1 MDSPMCLIENVDGEL
16 RVVPEAI
23 KYLHGLNQDVVVVAV
38 VGLYRTGKSYLMNK
52 LAGKK
57 KGFALGATVQ
67 SKTKGIWMWCVPHP
81 VKRDHTLVLLDTEG
95 LGDVEKGDSKN
106 DAWIF
111 SLAILLSSTLVYN
124 SRGTIDNQA
133 VENLQYV
140 SELTDRIKVN
150 SSGAASSCDDEEE
163 EDMQYVQFFP
173 DFVWAIRDFTLRL
186 EIDGRNVTED
196 EYLEHSLEI
205 RKGGGKKNVMYNLP
219 RQCIRNYF
227 PSRKCFVFTSPT
239 NPDKMSRLD
248 SMDESELCGD
258 FLKVAD
264 NFCSYIFK
272 KSRVKTVKGGH
283 KVTGRRLGHLVNTY
297 VSTIASG
304 AVPCLENAV
313 LAMAQI
319 ENQAAVDEGL
329 AVYQKGMEEV
339 KALFPVDMGHL
350 SAHHLRSD
358 HKATQVFMSRSFKDE
373 NGDFLKA
380 LAEAI
385 SKHYAD
391 LLIHN
396 EVASEKKCKDL
407 LEKLSAPIS
416 QKITEGIY
424 ATPGGYEVYCNHH
437 DNLVAQYRA
446 EPNKGVRAEDILD
459 QFLREKIVEKNSI
472 LHADRQLTDNEKK
485 IFEEKEKRL
494 LAEQAVKMEAEKQQ
508 QLEKQIED
516 KEKCH
521 QENIRLLEAKMAQ
534 EVKNNKMEFERA
546 IESKL
551 QEQKKLMAKDF
562 TEKEEAIKEEI
573 QKMREEVKSD
583 EKEQQSRF
591 QAIAQGI
598 TESVSNGLGH
608 YFNYKTARENRKAI
622 VLKELAKHSILNLQ
636 LGAGGNNSDA
646 KRKQDN
652 VALPKLKTGN
662 NSDKKILPE
671 DNTGTTV

>member
-81 VKRDHTLVLLDTEG
+81 VKRDHTMVLLDTEG
-95 LGDVEKGDSKN
+95 LGDVEKGDTKN

-140 SELTDRIKVN
+140 TELTDRIKVK
-150 SSGAASSCDDEEE
+150 SSSAASSCDDEE

-173 DFVWAIRDFTLRL
+173 DFVWAVRDFTLRL

-196 EYLEHSLEI
+196 EYLEHSLDI
-205 RKGGGKKNVMYNLP
+205 KKGNNKKSMMYNLP
-219 RQCIRNYF
+219 RECIRKYF

-272 KSRVKTVKGGH
+272 QSRVKTVNRGH
-283 KVTGRRLGHLVNTY
+283 NVTGRMLGHLVNTY
-297 VSTIASG
+297 VLTIASG

-339 KALFPVDMGHL
+339 KALFPVDMGQL

-358 HKATQVFMSRSFKDE
+358 HQATQVFISRSFKDE

-391 LLIHN
+391 LRIQN
-396 EVASEKKCKDL
+396 EVTSEKKCKDF
-407 LEKLSAPIS
+407 LEMLSVPIS
-416 QKITEGIY
+416 QKITAGIY

-446 EPNKGVRAEDILD
+446 EPNKGVRAEEILD
-459 QFLREKIVEKNSI
+459 RFLRDKNLEKSSI
-472 LHADRQLTDNEKK
+472 LQADKRLTENEKK
-485 IFEEKEKRL
+485 IFEEKERTAVL
-494 LAEQAVKMEAEKQQ
+494 EQERKAAVEKQAELERTLEDDRKTKDDKLKQMEEKMKEHLKQ
-508 QLEKQIED
+508 QELDFSRALECKMKEQKDLLEKGH
-516 KEKCH
+516 KEKADLMR
-521 QENIRLLEAKMAQ
+521 QEIE
-534 EVKNNKMEFERA
+534 EFKK
-546 IESKL
+546 S
-551 QEQKKLMAKDF
+551 QK
-562 TEKEEAIKEEI
+562 TEN
-573 QKMREEVKSD
+573 Q
-583 EKEQQSRF
+583 
-591 QAIAQGI
+591 
-598 TESVSNGLGH
+598 
-608 YFNYKTARENRKAI
+608 
-622 VLKELAKHSILNLQ
+622 
-636 LGAGGNNSDA
+636 GGNF
-646 KRKQDN
+646 
-652 VALPKLKTGN
+652 LETT
-662 NSDKKILPE
+662 ILPIVRVGL
-671 DNTGTTV
+671 DAVSSFFQYKLLKKTVL